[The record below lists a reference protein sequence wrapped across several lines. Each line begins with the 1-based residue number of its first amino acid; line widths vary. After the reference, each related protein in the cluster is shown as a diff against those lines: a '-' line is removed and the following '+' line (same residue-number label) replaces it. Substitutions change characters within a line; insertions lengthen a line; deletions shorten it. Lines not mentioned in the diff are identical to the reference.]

1 MGNTISGQRTN
12 PQFAKPDTNRDYTG
26 EGYITQVRFLKDS
39 DSKLSIALVNP
50 VIVTTYIAPDRFYEI
65 RILDDKLIEKLN
77 AEGQKRWGNYLR
89 ERKKLME
96 QFEGKT
102 LWQ

>member
-1 MGNTISGQRTN
+1 MRAAWRVPVPRVAFRLVRQENRRRVVVCQRGGSRQHSAN
-12 PQFAKPDTNRDYTG
+12 GILGEYDKYIRD
-26 EGYITQVRFLKDS
+26 
-39 DSKLSIALVNP
+39 
-50 VIVTTYIAPDRFYEI
+50 DRFYEI

>member
-1 MGNTISGQRTN
+1 M
-12 PQFAKPDTNRDYTG
+12 
-26 EGYITQVRFLKDS
+26 RFLKDS